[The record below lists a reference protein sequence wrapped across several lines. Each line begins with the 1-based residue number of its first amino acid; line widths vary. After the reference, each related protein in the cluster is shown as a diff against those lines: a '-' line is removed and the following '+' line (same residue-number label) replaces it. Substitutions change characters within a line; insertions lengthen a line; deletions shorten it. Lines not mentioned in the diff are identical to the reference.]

1 MLALSEYDHMESL
14 DAFQKGWIQ
23 VQDISSAL
31 VGELAAP
38 EKGQLYHRCMRST
51 RRKNACIWQINGGT
65 GCVEARDLTYQKVAL
80 IEENCQPY
88 GCIKH
93 KSSPVGCH

>member
-38 EKGQLYHRCMRST
+38 EKAAIS
-51 RRKNACIWQINGGT
+51 
-65 GCVEARDLTYQKVAL
+65 
-80 IEENCQPY
+80 
-88 GCIKH
+88 
-93 KSSPVGCH
+93 